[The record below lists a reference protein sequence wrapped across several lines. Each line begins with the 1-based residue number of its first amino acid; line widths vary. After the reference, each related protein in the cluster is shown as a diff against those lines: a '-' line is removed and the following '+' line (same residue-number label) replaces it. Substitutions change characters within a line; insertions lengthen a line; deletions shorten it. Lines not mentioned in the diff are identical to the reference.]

1 MVVLQQSYG
10 ILEAFTKA
18 NSMYLFLIPLLIGFV
33 CNTASAF
40 TTAFSKRWGQSRGS
54 LITFILRN
62 ILGIPVW
69 ALGYLLAVQTSATLF
84 FETTPTSKVIGW
96 LFIIAGGAIILIAL
110 ISIRARAGA
119 PSVSD
124 SLVRTG
130 LYKRVR
136 HPIHA
141 GTILEF
147 AGIFL
152 LFPTQAVAL
161 ACGLGVVWV
170 MIQTKCEEHD
180 LMQRLPEY
188 REYMHQ
194 VPRFLPRLRIK
205 R

>member
-1 MVVLQQSYG
+1 
-10 ILEAFTKA
+10 
-18 NSMYLFLIPLLIGFV
+18 MYLFLISLLIGFI

-40 TTAFSKRWGQSRGS
+40 TTAFSKRWGQYRGS

-69 ALGYLLAVQTSATLF
+69 ALGYLLAVKTSSTLF
-84 FETTPTSKVIGW
+84 FETTSTSKVIGW
-96 LFIIAGGAIILIAL
+96 LFITAGGVIILIAL
-110 ISIRARAGA
+110 ISIRTRAGA

-130 LYKRVR
+130 LYQQVR
-136 HPIHA
+136 HPIHS

-147 AGIFL
+147 TGIFL

-161 ACGLGVVWV
+161 ACGLGIVWV

-194 VPRFLPRLRIK
+194 VPCFLPRMRIK

>member
-1 MVVLQQSYG
+1 
-10 ILEAFTKA
+10 
-18 NSMYLFLIPLLIGFV
+18 MYLFLIPLIIGFV

-69 ALGYLLAVQTSATLF
+69 ALGYLLAVKTSATLF
-84 FETTPTSKVIGW
+84 FETTLTSKVIGW
-96 LFIIAGGAIILIAL
+96 LFITTGGVIILIAL
-110 ISIRARAGA
+110 ISIRTRAGA

-130 LYKRVR
+130 LYRRVR

-161 ACGLGVVWV
+161 ACGLGIVWV
-170 MIQTKCEEHD
+170 MIQTNCEEHD

>member
-1 MVVLQQSYG
+1 
-10 ILEAFTKA
+10 
-18 NSMYLFLIPLLIGFV
+18 MYLFLIPLIIGFV

-69 ALGYLLAVQTSATLF
+69 ALSYLLAVRTPAILF
-84 FETTPTSKVIGW
+84 FETTPTSKVTGW
-96 LFIIAGGAIILIAL
+96 LFIIAGGVIILIAL
-110 ISIRARAGA
+110 ISIRTRAGA

-130 LYKRVR
+130 LYRRVR

-161 ACGLGVVWV
+161 ACGLGIVWV
-170 MIQTKCEEHD
+170 MIQTNCEEHD

>member
-1 MVVLQQSYG
+1 
-10 ILEAFTKA
+10 
-18 NSMYLFLIPLLIGFV
+18 MYLFLIPLMIGFV

-40 TTAFSKRWGQSRGS
+40 TTTFSKRWGQSCGS

-62 ILGIPVW
+62 ILGIPLW
-69 ALGYLLAVQTSATLF
+69 ALGYLLAVKTSVTLL
-84 FETTPTSKVIGW
+84 FETTLTSKIIGW
-96 LFIIAGGAIILIAL
+96 SLITTGGVIILIAL
-110 ISIRARAGA
+110 ISIRIRAGV

-130 LYKRVR
+130 LYQRVR
-136 HPIHA
+136 HPIHI

-152 LFPTQAVAL
+152 LFPTQPVAL
-161 ACGLGVVWV
+161 ACGLGIVWI

-188 REYMHQ
+188 REYMQQ

-205 R
+205 SW

>member
-1 MVVLQQSYG
+1 
-10 ILEAFTKA
+10 
-18 NSMYLFLIPLLIGFV
+18 MYLFLIPLLIGFV
-33 CNTASAF
+33 CNTVSAF
-40 TTAFSKRWGQSRGS
+40 TTAFSKRWGQSSGS

-69 ALGYLLAVQTSATLF
+69 ALGYWLAVRTSATF
-84 FETTPTSKVIGW
+84 FFVTALTSKVIGW
-96 LFIIAGGAIILIAL
+96 LLIAIGGVTIL
-110 ISIRARAGA
+110 VALVSIRTRAGA

-130 LYKRVR
+130 LYQRVR
-136 HPIHA
+136 HPIHS

-152 LFPTQAVAL
+152 LFPTHAVAL
-161 ACGLGVVWV
+161 ACGLGIVWI

-180 LMQRLPEY
+180 LLQRLPEY

-194 VPRFLPRLRIK
+194 VPRFLPGLRIK
-205 R
+205 RW